1 MWMMES
7 AVARSQVR
15 DHQKDRNKSKGKTS
29 ILRCRRSFLTT
40 TLLPICRYY
49 LKRSTEFEVTVELRA
64 AFPVISKSLLT
75 EYNLSW
81 SLRRHR
87 RPES

>member
-29 ILRCRRSFLTT
+29 ILRCRSSLTT
-40 TLLPICRYY
+40 TLLPICRYS
-49 LKRSTEFEVTVELRA
+49 LKRSTEFEVTVELST
-64 AFPVISKSLLT
+64 AFPLISKSLLT
-75 EYNLSW
+75 EHNLSW
-81 SLRRHR
+81 SPRRQG